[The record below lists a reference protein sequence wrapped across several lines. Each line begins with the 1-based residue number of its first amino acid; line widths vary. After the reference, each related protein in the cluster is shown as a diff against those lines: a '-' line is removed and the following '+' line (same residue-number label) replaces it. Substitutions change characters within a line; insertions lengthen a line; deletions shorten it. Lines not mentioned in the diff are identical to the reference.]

1 MRKRIFTWLG
11 KEFIELSGEAKAA
24 ANATIE
30 AQELFQRIDQE
41 LKAHG
46 LSLDNT
52 VRSRLWG
59 RDRQSRDLGSTER
72 VKILSG
78 KARSASSSYIAPG
91 HFDSSAKVA
100 LDLLAMRPS
109 QTTAAKRIV
118 EYDPPI
124 APIRFLVYDSV
135 VVLSGVTTVLPT
147 LAEQFDNIFPRIAG
161 SLEGRG
167 QLLGKSRARL
177 VLSASQP
184 DFGKLENALC
194 ASCNGEN
201 STAGILFRRRLFLRG
216 QVLRGRSHGHGVRIM
231 ATEKFKVA
239 ILDDFEK
246 LADTVPAYKEL
257 QARADVTLLR
267 KRLDGSENI
276 VAALREFDAVLL
288 MRERT
293 FFSDKEYSQLPNL
306 KLISQTGRTSKHLDL
321 ANATRRGIAVTGT
334 AADNG
339 VSTTELTVALI
350 LALLRKIP
358 QVNARMR
365 EEAWPA
371 IAGNTLEGKTI
382 GVFGFGRIGSEVAR
396 VMKAFPNTRVLAYS
410 RTLTA
415 GARGGSRRRIACRWK
430 LYGGNRTSSRCISI
444 QPRKPAAAS
453 AQKNS
458 P

>member
-109 QTTAAKRIV
+109 QTSAAKRIV
-118 EYDPPI
+118 EYEPAI

-161 SLEGRG
+161 SLKDAGSSWE
-167 QLLGKSRARL
+167 KAARVSFYL
-177 VLSASQP
+177 HRSQT
-184 DFGKLENALC
+184 LENLKTLFARHV
-194 ASCNGEN
+194 
-201 STAGILFRRRLFLRG
+201 TAR
-216 QVLRGRSHGHGVRIM
+216 
-231 ATEKFKVA
+231 
-239 ILDDFEK
+239 
-246 LADTVPAYKEL
+246 
-257 QARADVTLLR
+257 
-267 KRLDGSENI
+267 
-276 VAALREFDAVLL
+276 
-288 MRERT
+288 
-293 FFSDKEYSQLPNL
+293 
-306 KLISQTGRTSKHLDL
+306 
-321 ANATRRGIAVTGT
+321 
-334 AADNG
+334 
-339 VSTTELTVALI
+339 
-350 LALLRKIP
+350 IP
-358 QVNARMR
+358 QLEYCFVD
-365 EEAWPA
+365 
-371 IAGNTLEGKTI
+371 GYSSEGK
-382 GVFGFGRIGSEVAR
+382 FCEVE
-396 VMKAFPNTRVLAYS
+396 V
-410 RTLTA
+410 TA
-415 GARGGSRRRIACRWK
+415 
-430 LYGGNRTSSRCISI
+430 TV
-444 QPRKPAAAS
+444 
-453 AQKNS
+453 
-458 P
+458 